1 MKKFVLVLAV
11 VMSVCLAF
19 GSAFAASTKVAM
31 QVSNVA
37 LIKQTKGTQQQWVP
51 ILTTSLHMPSNQSLL
66 ITPSLETGLYTD
78 TQVNGKNGATSSAT
92 AIAGIRVRCLVD
104 GNIALP
110 SAAGNEGVVYDYRLQ
125 QLTATLGG
133 VINTSTCGFDPVTGL
148 FTCTVT
154 DEMID
159 LLIDTMSAHSF
170 GFIYPNVS
178 AGDHTVVVQA
188 LIDTQTGTTTTD
200 PALATATATAYASI
214 GLGSLSVEDVGLV
227 NDGSPLVL
235 Q

>member
-1 MKKFVLVLAV
+1 MKKLVLALTV
-11 VMSVCLAF
+11 VISICFAF
-19 GSAFAASTKVAM
+19 GTAFAASTKVAM
-31 QVSNVA
+31 QVSNVT

-51 ILTTSLHMPSNQSLL
+51 ILSTSLHMPSNQSIL

-78 TQVNGKNGATSSAT
+78 TQVSGKNGATSSAT
-92 AIAGIRVRCLVD
+92 AIAGIRIRCLVD
-104 GNIALP
+104 GKIAIP
-110 SAAGNEGVVYDYRLQ
+110 SAAGDEGVVYDYRLQ

-133 VINTSTCGFDPVTGL
+133 VINLPTCGFDPVTGL
-148 FTCTVT
+148 FNCTVT

-170 GFIYPNVS
+170 SFIFPNVS

-188 LIDTQTGTTTTD
+188 LIDTQTSATTTD
-200 PALATATATAYASI
+200 PSLATATATAYASI
-214 GLGSLSVEDVGLV
+214 GLGSLTAEDVGLV
-227 NDGSPLVL
+227 NDGTPLVL